1 MPADSASLFAPLELG
16 NIMLPNRIVV
26 SPMCQYSAEDGFAN
40 DWHLVHLGSR
50 AVGGAGL
57 VITEATAVRP
67 EGRISPQDLG
77 LWKDEHIEMLA
88 RITRFIH
95 SQGAPAGIQ
104 LAHAGRKGSTARP
117 WEGGKE
123 IPVSRGGWIPVAPS
137 DVRFADDYPNPIALD
152 DRQIRVTV
160 DAFAQAARR
169 ACDAGFD
176 VIEIHSAHGY
186 LLHEFLSPLSNFRFD
201 SYGGSLE
208 NRTRIAREVATA
220 IRGVIPKGMP
230 LFIRISGSDW
240 IDGGW
245 DIEQSIALAA
255 QLGPLGVDLV
265 DCSSGGI
272 SPAANATIPVAPNY
286 QVPFAEAI
294 RRETGI
300 LTGAIGMI
308 TSMNQAHTI
317 LREGLADVILMA
329 REFLR
334 EPYWPLHAAHTEG
347 FQASWPAQYLRGGPQ
362 GTPARE
368 PMESPESARR
378 ASQRTSAA
386 A

>member
-1 MPADSASLFAPLELG
+1 
-16 NIMLPNRIVV
+16 
-26 SPMCQYSAEDGFAN
+26 
-40 DWHLVHLGSR
+40 
-50 AVGGAGL
+50 
-57 VITEATAVRP
+57 
-67 EGRISPQDLG
+67 
-77 LWKDEHIEMLA
+77 
-88 RITRFIH
+88 
-95 SQGAPAGIQ
+95 
-104 LAHAGRKGSTARP
+104 
-117 WEGGKE
+117 
-123 IPVSRGGWIPVAPS
+123 VAPS

-208 NRTRIAREVATA
+208 NRTRIVREVVTA

-240 IDGGW
+240 IEGGW

-272 SPAANATIPVAPNY
+272 SPAANAKIPVAPNY

-308 TSMNQAHTI
+308 TSMNQADAI
-317 LREGLADVILMA
+317 LREGRADVILMA

-334 EPYWPLHAAHTEG
+334 EPYWPLHAAHAEG
-347 FQASWPAQYLRGGPQ
+347 FQIPWPAQYLRAAPQ

-368 PMESPESARR
+368 PLELPEPARR
-378 ASQRTSAA
+378 ASARTSAA
-386 A
+386 E